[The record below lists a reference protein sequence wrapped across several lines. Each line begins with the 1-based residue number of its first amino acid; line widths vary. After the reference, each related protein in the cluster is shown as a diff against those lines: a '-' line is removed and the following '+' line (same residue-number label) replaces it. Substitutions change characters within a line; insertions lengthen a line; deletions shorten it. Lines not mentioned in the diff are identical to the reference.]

1 MIERFKQCL
10 KVVLVAEGGYVN
22 HKSDR
27 GGATNFGITQ
37 HVYDDFNKTRNQP
50 TRDVKFIHESE
61 VETIYYTSYW
71 LPAACDKLPE
81 PLDLLVFDF
90 AVNSGVGRASKM
102 LQACVGVTQ
111 DGKIGK
117 NTIAAVTNKIVLIG
131 INKICFIY
139 LEARKEFFN
148 KIVER
153 DASQKV
159 FLKGWMNRI
168 AHLEKGVNLA

>member
-1 MIERFKQCL
+1 MDKRFKECL
-10 KVVLVAEGGYVN
+10 AFILMHEGGYVN
-22 HKSDR
+22 HKFDR

-37 HVYDDFNKTRNQP
+37 RVYDDYNLRRGQAVVNI
-50 TRDVKFIHESE
+50 KFIHESE

-71 LPAACDKLPE
+71 LPASCDKMPE
-81 PLDLLVFDF
+81 PLDILVFDF

-117 NTIAAVTNKIVLIG
+117 NTITAIANKIMQMG
-131 INKICFIY
+131 IDKVCFIY
-139 LEARKEFFN
+139 LEARKGFFN
-148 KIVER
+148 GIVER
-153 DASQKV
+153 DSSQKV

-168 AHLEKGVNLA
+168 AHMEKEVNHA